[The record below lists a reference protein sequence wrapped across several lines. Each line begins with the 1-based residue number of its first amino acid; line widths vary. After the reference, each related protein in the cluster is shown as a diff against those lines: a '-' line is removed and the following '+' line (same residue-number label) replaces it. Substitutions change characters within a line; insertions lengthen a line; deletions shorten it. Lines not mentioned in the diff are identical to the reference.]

1 MLGMRRRATPLM
13 TFLKKILLVNHD
25 PEVTCVVRQ
34 LFEHAGHYLV
44 REETDDR
51 LALHVARWFR
61 PDLIVID
68 GGSGS
73 MEAEFKTIPF
83 LTNIPIVSLT
93 VAPQKGVV
101 SSGVLSG
108 YSFFAT
114 PLSIDEA
121 VRGLIDLLR

>member
-1 MLGMRRRATPLM
+1 M

-34 LFEHAGHYLV
+34 LFEHAEQYLV

-68 GGSGS
+68 GGNGS
-73 MEAEFKTIPF
+73 TEEEFRAIPF
-83 LTNIPIVSLT
+83 FSNTSIVSLI
-93 VAPQKGVV
+93 VAPKEGVV
-101 SSGVLSG
+101 SSGAVSG

-114 PLSIDEA
+114 SLSIDEA
-121 VRGLIDLLR
+121 VCSLIDLLR